1 MAHTTCNYF
10 DTLQNCRFI
19 VGMACF
25 ALYFDEK
32 CFKTASKNYG
42 RRRKRWQREHQKRN
56 RFILAKKTLHMYNA
70 FFCSFLSRRC
80 TTTAW
85 KCLISRFVEDGNI
98 RQHFFFFPEL
108 WYSPSEFNS
117 KKICQHLT
125 NYTRWNKRDKVSGSA
140 NSLFK
145 WRFRSR
151 RRCCYLSS
159 LLYLDGRVASSSLT
173 CRKSFKNSR
182 CFFVTEIGCVW
193 AFQNLLSSIMAVN
206 CTAGPAIEQDEA
218 SFAWEIRMWPIPSQL
233 NVTSYMLTYTE
244 W

>member
-56 RFILAKKTLHMYNA
+56 RFILAKKTLHMHNA

-80 TTTAW
+80 TTTTW

-98 RQHFFFFPEL
+98 RQHFFSFPEL

-117 KKICQHLT
+117 KKFANIW
-125 NYTRWNKRDKVSGSA
+125 RIIRDGISTIKFQVARIHFLSGV
-140 NSLFK
+140 F
-145 WRFRSR
+145 
-151 RRCCYLSS
+151 
-159 LLYLDGRVASSSLT
+159 VA
-173 CRKSFKNSR
+173 
-182 CFFVTEIGCVW
+182 V
-193 AFQNLLSSIMAVN
+193 AVVV
-206 CTAGPAIEQDEA
+206 A
-218 SFAWEIRMWPIPSQL
+218 
-233 NVTSYMLTYTE
+233 
-244 W
+244 

>member
-10 DTLQNCRFI
+10 DTLQKGTVFINCRFI

-42 RRRKRWQREHQKRN
+42 RRKRWQREHQKRN
-56 RFILAKKTLHMYNA
+56 RFILAKKTLHMHNA

-80 TTTAW
+80 TTTTW

-98 RQHFFFFPEL
+98 RQHFFSFPEL

-145 WRFRSR
+145 WRFLNR
-151 RRCCYLSS
+151 RRRFCLSS
-159 LLYLDGRVASSSLT
+159 QIRVLLRAVVSGKWVNYFFLMQPLAQADICWEGDP
-173 CRKSFKNSR
+173 SFWDR
-182 CFFVTEIGCVW
+182 
-193 AFQNLLSSIMAVN
+193 LSPFKCCLRIQGN
-206 CTAGPAIEQDEA
+206 WPDWPA
-218 SFAWEIRMWPIPSQL
+218 PS
-233 NVTSYMLTYTE
+233 TRE
-244 W
+244 KF